1 MSFGAFFEFFSQ
13 SPKLRTSQQRKQR
26 EGFVEAPPRWRL
38 SLLTRPARRAG
49 PTTGEPQ
56 LLRPTARGSRW
67 RVVKLVSQFANC
79 GAGPSPHPGPEVHSL
94 QTVNIVMRTTRA
106 SRYHGGCGRTA
117 CVARAAMERRLP
129 AGGEARPTIW
139 RLGGTPRPT
148 VYTSGRATRRG
159 KAVLPVGVRP
169 SDP

>member
-1 MSFGAFFEFFSQ
+1 MAAFPVNAARS
-13 SPKLRTSQQRKQR
+13 
-26 EGFVEAPPRWRL
+26 AC
-38 SLLTRPARRAG
+38 RPYHRRAAIIAAD
-49 PTTGEPQ
+49 GE
-56 LLRPTARGSRW
+56 RIEM

-148 VYTSGRATRRG
+148 VYTSGRATPRG
-159 KAVLPVGVRP
+159 KAVLDVGVKASYP
-169 SDP
+169 